1 MSLDAGELDST
12 KVTTTL
18 QTEGSDETLNL
29 RTTSRTNSQLCAY
42 ANKIEVEYARLLVG
56 LLFGDLGALH
66 LPTYDVF
73 PYIILFGE
81 VEELPD
87 LCRTLRAETLGEDVV
102 GQSRD
107 LSLTLLDNDEREDG
121 NIGSDNASTNGL
133 ARTLPS
139 AARAVAGVAC

>member
-1 MSLDAGELDST
+1 MSLDAGELDSAE
-12 KVTTTL
+12 VTTTL
-18 QTEGSDETLNL
+18 QAEGSDETLNL

-56 LLFGDLGALH
+56 LLFGVLRTLH

-87 LCRTLRAETLGEDVV
+87 LCRTFRAETLGEDVV

-121 NIGSDNASTNGL
+121 DVGSDNASTDGL
-133 ARTLPS
+133 ARTLTS
-139 AARAVAGVAC
+139 ATGTVAGVAC